1 MNTQGKN
8 NFSEGLKRG
17 DTQAIAQA
25 FGVDKS
31 YVNKVLSGIRASNSM
46 KAKMILKACEELKK
60 VNQST
65 EKKLQKLNLEL
76 EAE

>member
-1 MNTQGKN
+1 MNTQQKN

-17 DTQAIAQA
+17 DAQAIAQA

-31 YVNKVLSGIRASNSM
+31 YVNKVLSGSRGRNS
-46 KAKMILKACEELKK
+46 LKARAIIKAYEELQK
-60 VNQST
+60 VYLT
-65 EKKLQKLNLEL
+65 AEKKLQKLNLEL